1 MNGGSN
7 LPMGNCVG
15 ANRNNHMNHMA
26 APSPCLGGAVN
37 NGLSGNGNNLSQAQC
52 YRGPG
57 GMNLMQ
63 PNGAPGVPPMHIY
76 PPARSY
82 SYPNVV
88 QNVYHQAQNPGVVYA
103 VSTPRN
109 NLLPG
114 TFPGSVVGGPG
125 NYPRVNVIP
134 SCPYSNGGYTTYPH
148 SLPHHMNMDGQ
159 SNGLPGMGPPA
170 PPVSLLQQKYGLLRT
185 EILLVSCNI

>member
-1 MNGGSN
+1 MNSVMSSYGGGYISGGSN

-15 ANRNNHMNHMA
+15 ANRNHINHMVP
-26 APSPCLGGAVN
+26 PSSCLGGAVTN
-37 NGLSGNGNNLSQAQC
+37 LSGNNNLTQTQC

-57 GMNLMQ
+57 GLNLIP
-63 PNGAPGVPPMHIY
+63 PNGAPGVSPMHIY

-88 QNVYHQAQNPGVVYA
+88 QNVYNQGQNPGVVYT

-114 TFPGSVVGGPG
+114 TFPGSVVGGPA

-134 SCPYSNGGYTTYPH
+134 SCPYSSGGYSYPH

-159 SNGLPGMGPPA
+159 NNGLPGMVPPA
-170 PPVSLLQQKYGLLRT
+170 LPVS
-185 EILLVSCNI
+185 